1 MIMES
6 HKYSYE
12 EDISDEQDL
21 TFKFFTKSLEENGI
35 NLSTRLM
42 NSLGLK
48 SKSGNFTNLAFLL
61 SDQSDIVV
69 KLAEYDSEMNFKI
82 KKTFKGSL
90 IKILNDV
97 EEQVERLNDIKVIID
112 GNSFKRIETKSYP
125 GAAIRE
131 IVMNAFCHA
140 NYFIRSNIKIEFFP
154 DKAKITSP
162 GGIFNASLENIMSG
176 IQTYRNPRLVHIFD
190 KLGLIENFGTGIPR
204 TFYSYKDYEMQPE
217 FNVSD
222 NFFVVTLPN
231 VNYQSD
237 SINDLGLDILKYIKE
252 KPGINA
258 PTLTTLLTGKY
269 PSITLYQVKNEIR
282 RNLNNYI
289 EHKGSKKTGGYH
301 LK

>member
-1 MIMES
+1 MNSYYEDEKIELKRDLIDEVKSEIIAFLNSDGGTIFVGVEDDGTINGFTDSKTKDDLDLKLGNWIQEAFFPKPSNLIHYFFNKDNVLEIEISKGTSKPYYLREKGPKPSGVYIRVGRSKRKASDDEILHMIMES

-21 TFKFFTKSLEENGI
+21 TFKFFSKSLEENDI

-154 DKAKITSP
+154 S
-162 GGIFNASLENIMSG
+162 
-176 IQTYRNPRLVHIFD
+176 
-190 KLGLIENFGTGIPR
+190 
-204 TFYSYKDYEMQPE
+204 
-217 FNVSD
+217 
-222 NFFVVTLPN
+222 
-231 VNYQSD
+231 NY
-237 SINDLGLDILKYIKE
+237 
-252 KPGINA
+252 A
-258 PTLTTLLTGKY
+258 
-269 PSITLYQVKNEIR
+269 
-282 RNLNNYI
+282 
-289 EHKGSKKTGGYH
+289 
-301 LK
+301 